1 MDRIDKSYD
10 VITMGRSSIDLYS
23 NDIGAPFVD
32 ITSFAAYVGGC
43 PTNISVGTRRLGLR
57 SAVLTAVGEDQVG
70 DFILHFLQQEGVDTR
85 FITRKPGHRSSAV
98 VLGIEPP
105 DRFPLTYYRDNCAD
119 IELNVDDVLATPIAG
134 SRALLITGTGLSKE
148 PSRSATLFAAEMAHQ
163 AGTAVMLDIDFRP
176 DQWHDPRAFGIT
188 LRSALRLID
197 IVVGTED
204 EINAV
209 MLTDPSQVSL
219 THSQVSDARV
229 SGDIN
234 VAIQALLGLGPQV
247 LAQKRG
253 AEGAMVHLVSND
265 VGGQFPGA
273 DKSAVGTINRPLH
286 TTQTAQT
293 TRTTQTIQTEQ
304 ITQIGVPGFP
314 VKVENILGAGDAFA
328 SGFLYGFVNGW
339 DWYKAARLG
348 NACGAI
354 LVTKHGCANFMP
366 TYDEVMMFIQNH
378 GGL

>member
-1 MDRIDKSYD
+1 MDAATRSYD
-10 VITMGRSSIDLYS
+10 VMAMGRSSIDLYS

-57 SAVLTAVGEDQVG
+57 SALLTAVGDDQVG
-70 DFILHFLQQEGVDTR
+70 EFILHFLHNEGVETR
-85 FITRKPGHRSSAV
+85 FIPHKQGRRSSAV

-119 IELNVDDVLATPIAG
+119 IELTIDDVLAAPIAG
-134 SRALLITGTGLSKE
+134 SHALLISGTGLSKE
-148 PSRSATLFAAEMAHQ
+148 PSRSATLFAAETAHREGGQ
-163 AGTAVMLDIDFRP
+163 VMLDIDFRP
-176 DQWHDPRAFGIT
+176 DQWHDPRAFGVT
-188 LRSALRLID
+188 LRSALRLVD
-197 IVVGTED
+197 VVVGTED

-209 MLTDPSQVSL
+209 MLTDPSQISL

-234 VAIQALLGLGPQV
+234 AAIRALLDLGPRV
-247 LAQKRG
+247 LAHKRG
-253 AEGAMVHLVSND
+253 AAGSTVHLVLNGD
-265 VGGQFPGA
+265 V
-273 DKSAVGTINRPLH
+273 V
-286 TTQTAQT
+286 
-293 TRTTQTIQTEQ
+293 
-304 ITQIGVPGFP
+304 TQIEAPGFP

-328 SGFLYGFVNGW
+328 SGFLYGLVNGW
-339 DWYKAARLG
+339 DWYRTARLA

-366 TYDEVMMFIQNH
+366 TYEEVMTFIQNQ
-378 GGL
+378 GGF